1 MLSFISAAR
10 RKIYR
15 QPTLLAFGVRHQ
27 DTRKVTAFS
36 SGETPIYSV
45 IVYLTRDLQGKI
57 D

>member
-10 RKIYR
+10 KKIYR